1 MKVLL
6 FNGSSQSDGLN
17 ARALNQISQLL
28 VDKHQVITDEVN
40 NYVLPFY
47 DESID
52 KHEINT
58 ILSSLTSNM
67 HVADLL
73 IIAIPEFNGSYP
85 AKFKNLYDW
94 LSVITSM
101 YFSKGAW
108 MNKNIIVVSATP
120 GKRGGQDVL
129 AAAKSSFNYNGGK
142 TVLTISL
149 PEFSRN
155 SIFTDEQQE
164 EILRKIEYF
173 RK

>member
-6 FNGSSQSDGLN
+6 FNGSGQSDGLN

-47 DESID
+47 DKYIY
-52 KHEINT
+52 KHTINT
-58 ILSSLTSNM
+58 ILSSLTSKISISD
-67 HVADLL
+67 VL

-101 YFSKGAW
+101 YFSKDAW
-108 MNKNIIVVSATP
+108 MDKNIIVVSATP

-142 TVLTISL
+142 TVLTVSL